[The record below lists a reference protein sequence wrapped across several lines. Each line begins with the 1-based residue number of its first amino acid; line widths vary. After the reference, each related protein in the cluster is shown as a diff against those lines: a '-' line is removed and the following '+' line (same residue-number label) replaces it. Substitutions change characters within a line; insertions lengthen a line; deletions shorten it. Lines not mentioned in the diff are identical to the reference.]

1 MSFKYSSDNK
11 RYHTLSFYNKRKYGQ
26 NVYKACVNAN
36 LTCPNVDGTKGVGGC
51 IYCESGSTYFT
62 HKNLSICEQINREIE
77 RINKNGKD
85 NKFIVYYQS
94 NTNTHTSCENIKN
107 MLETALEFENVV
119 GITFSTRTDCV
130 DTQKLELLAE
140 YNKRTEICL
149 EFGLQSAHDDTLQ
162 FLNRKQTFLEFE
174 KQFLEIKK
182 YGLRTCIHIINGLP
196 NETREQMIYT
206 AKQVSRLHP
215 DGIKI
220 HMLHISKGTTLANMY
235 KTHPF
240 QLLSLEDYAKI
251 VCEQLENLDGDIVVE
266 RITGDPDKS
275 KLIAPIWT
283 ANKKATI
290 ATIDKLQAK
299 LDSYQGK
306 QKGTKNV

>member
-1 MSFKYSSDNK
+1 MSFKYSNDNK
-11 RYHTLSFYNKRKYGQ
+11 RYHTLSFYNKQKHGQ

-62 HKNLSICEQINREIE
+62 HKNLSICEQIKTEIE

-107 MLETALEFENVV
+107 MLDTALKFDNVV
-119 GITFSTRTDCV
+119 GVTFSTRTDCL
-130 DTQKLELLAE
+130 DSEKLELLSE
-140 YNKRTEICL
+140 YNKKTEICL
-149 EFGLQSAHDDTLQ
+149 EFGLQSAHDNTLE

-174 KQFLEIKK
+174 SEFLEVKK
-182 YGLRTCIHIINGLP
+182 YGIRTCIHIINGLP
-196 NETREQMIYT
+196 NETKEDMIYT
-206 AKQVSRLHP
+206 AKAVSRLKT

-220 HMLHISKGTTLANMY
+220 HMLHVSQGTTLASIY
-235 KTHPF
+235 QSEPF
-240 QLLSLEDYAKI
+240 QLLSMECYAQI
-251 VCEQLENLDGDIVVE
+251 VCEQLEYIDESIVVE

-299 LDSYQGK
+299 LNSYQGK
-306 QKGTKNV
+306 QKGKENV